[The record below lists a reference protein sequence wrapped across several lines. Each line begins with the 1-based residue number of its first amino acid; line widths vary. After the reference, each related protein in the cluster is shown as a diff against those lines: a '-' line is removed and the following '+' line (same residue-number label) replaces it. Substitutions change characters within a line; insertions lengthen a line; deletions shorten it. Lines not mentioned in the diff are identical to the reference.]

1 MKRAV
6 FPGTFDPITL
16 GHIDIIERALPL
28 FDELI
33 IAIGRNVNKQ
43 TMFSLEERKTFI
55 EETFSDNPR
64 VKVLSYSGLTVRFC
78 MEQKADFLIRGLRNS
93 TDFTYEMPLSQANY
107 KLAGIET
114 VFLLSAPEVSFI
126 SSSIVRDIRR
136 NNGDIRELVPP
147 AVS

>member
-43 TMFSLEERKTFI
+43 TMFSLEERKKFI